1 MKKVYIAKPGQRL
14 PIPTREEVLC
24 TLWKQG
30 LLSED
35 LLYWQ
40 TDLKC
45 WVPLAER
52 FRRDNFSLATNRF
65 YLSRLPTNPVSGD
78 LLPRRRPERRFSCL
92 EAGRHPRPPLH
103 GRPGACVKT
112 IPKVD
117 TNALSPE
124 AKPWLALGHGLLTVV
139 LAVAVLGMLAGVVT
153 R

>member
-14 PIPTREEVLC
+14 PISTREEVLC

-40 TDLKC
+40 TDLKR

-52 FRRDNFSLATNRF
+52 FRQDDFSLVTHRF
-65 YLSRLPTNPVSGD
+65 YPSRLPTNPVSGD
-78 LLPRRRPERRFSCL
+78 LLPRRSPERRFSCL

-103 GRPGACVKT
+103 ER
-112 IPKVD
+112 PKVSRGTATRD
-117 TNALSPE
+117 RKVSSWPTLGNGLVAIL
-124 AKPWLALGHGLLTVV
+124 LAI
-139 LAVAVLGMLAGVVT
+139 AVLGMMTVVLT

>member
-40 TDLKC
+40 TDLKR
-45 WVPLAER
+45 WVPLADR
-52 FRRDNFSLATNRF
+52 FRQDDFSLATHRF
-65 YLSRLPTNPVSGD
+65 YPSRLPTNPVSGG

-103 GRPGACVKT
+103 EG
-112 IPKVD
+112 PKVSWGTATRD
-117 TNALSPE
+117 GKASFRP
-124 AKPWLALGHGLLTVV
+124 ALGNGLVAVL
-139 LAVAVLGMLAGVVT
+139 LAVAVLGMLTVALT